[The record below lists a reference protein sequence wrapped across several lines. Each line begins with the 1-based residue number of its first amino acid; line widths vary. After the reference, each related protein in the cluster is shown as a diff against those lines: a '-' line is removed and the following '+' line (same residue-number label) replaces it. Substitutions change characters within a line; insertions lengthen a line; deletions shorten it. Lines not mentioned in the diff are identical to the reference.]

1 MKQADTMTII
11 VDTREQRPWM
21 FGGALRIER
30 ATLPAG
36 DYSIA
41 GFETSVAIER
51 KSLEDFVQSITW
63 ERSRFLRECERL
75 RSYELKTILVE
86 AGAPDVWAH
95 RYRSKTAPRA
105 VIASALAIE
114 QDYGISTTWAGSRDS
129 AERIAAMMLSRYH
142 RKHVE
147 VRHAR

>member
-1 MKQADTMTII
+1 MKQADTMTVI
-11 VDTREQRPWM
+11 VDTREQRPWT
-21 FGGALRIER
+21 FGGAFHLER

-36 DYSIA
+36 DYSLA

-51 KSLEDFVQSITW
+51 KSLDDFVQSVTW

-86 AGAPDVWAH
+86 AGVPDVWAH
-95 RYRSKTAPRA
+95 RYRSKTTPQA

-114 QDYGISTTWAGSRDS
+114 QDYGISTTWAGSRES
-129 AERIAAMMLSRYH
+129 AEKIAALTLSRFH
-142 RKHVE
+142 RKRVE
-147 VRHAR
+147 VRDAR

>member
-1 MKQADTMTII
+1 MRQADTMTII
-11 VDTREQRPWM
+11 VDTREQRPWT

-30 ATLPAG
+30 AALPAG

-51 KSLEDFVQSITW
+51 KSLDDFVQSVTW
-63 ERSRFLRECERL
+63 ERRRFLRERDRL

-86 AGAPDVWAH
+86 AGVPDVWAH
-95 RYRSKTAPRA
+95 RYRSKTTPQA

-129 AERIAAMMLSRYH
+129 AEKIAAMMLSRFH
-142 RKHVE
+142 RKHAE
-147 VRHAR
+147 VRDAR